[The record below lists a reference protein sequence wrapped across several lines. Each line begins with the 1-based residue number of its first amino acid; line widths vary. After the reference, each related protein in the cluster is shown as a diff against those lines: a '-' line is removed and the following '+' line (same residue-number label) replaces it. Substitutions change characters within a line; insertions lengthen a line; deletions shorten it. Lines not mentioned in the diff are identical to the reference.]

1 MGATMD
7 NDTIRTLAAAQ
18 VVATCEA
25 ESIVLQH
32 GEGLTA
38 RELNALV
45 ASYPPPSISIE
56 RMGLDAGDVPILFV
70 DIGFGG
76 VIDLLQSWMTTRG
89 MPFPVFYMPTGAMD
103 AWAQADGVPEFM
115 TWLRERGFE
124 LQLNIGGSATWL
136 RGHWV
141 FLVDVRLRFLESVPQ
156 GPLIEALGQVLQ
168 IGHGEG

>member
-1 MGATMD
+1 MD
-7 NDTIRTLAAAQ
+7 NDTIRVLAAAQ

-25 ESIVLQH
+25 QSIVLQA
-32 GEGLTA
+32 GAGLTA

-70 DIGFGG
+70 DMGFGG

-89 MPFPVFYMPTGAMD
+89 MPFPVFYMPVKAMD
-103 AWAQADGVPEFM
+103 AWAQAEGVPAFLA
-115 TWLRERGFE
+115 WLEEKGFE
-124 LQLNIGGSATWL
+124 LQMNIGGSATWL

-141 FLVDVRLRFLESVPQ
+141 MLVDVRLRFLQ
-156 GPLIEALGQVLQ
+156 GVEQPPLIEALAEVLQ
-168 IGHGEG
+168 IEGDG